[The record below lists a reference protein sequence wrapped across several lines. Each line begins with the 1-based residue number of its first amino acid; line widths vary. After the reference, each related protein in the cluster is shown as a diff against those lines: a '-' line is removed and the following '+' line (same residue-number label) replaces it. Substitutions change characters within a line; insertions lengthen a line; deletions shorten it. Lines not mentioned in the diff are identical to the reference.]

1 MMLFLIFADMSATV
15 SEQDNQLLFAVQAI
29 NIAKAQ
35 TAIKNGADVNAV
47 DDDGWPLFI
56 SAVNSEN
63 TAIINLFL
71 QNVVKV
77 DISGP
82 DVKNALMLALL

>member
-1 MMLFLIFADMSATV
+1 MMLFLIFSDMSAAV

-47 DDDGWPLFI
+47 DDDG
-56 SAVNSEN
+56 
-63 TAIINLFL
+63 
-71 QNVVKV
+71 
-77 DISGP
+77 
-82 DVKNALMLALL
+82 